1 MPNEGLLYEESE
13 TMPRWIPAAVSVM
26 FIAAIAASVLQ
37 TLNAAEAGADVT
49 PLKLGT
55 GFIVVVGIFVV
66 GLLFR
71 AHMLIRLEP
80 TLLHLRIAPIGRH
93 RDFPLSELTGEME
106 IRDHHPW
113 DRFHH
118 KTIKGGRYAFSAKR
132 IVQVHLANGG
142 WLLIGSHQPEALLAA
157 IKQARAGAGAS
168 QNAMAS
174 GAGSR

>member
-1 MPNEGLLYEESE
+1 MPNEGPLYEESE
-13 TMPRWIPAAVSVM
+13 IMPRWIPGAVAAM
-26 FIAAIAASVLQ
+26 FAVAIGTSLLQ
-37 TLNAAEAGADVT
+37 MRNLADFGADVT
-49 PLKLGT
+49 PMRFAA
-55 GFIVVVGIFVV
+55 GFLAVFGLFAV

-71 AHMLIRLEP
+71 AHLLIRLEP

-93 RDFPLSELTGEME
+93 RDFPLADLTGEME

-118 KTIKGGRYAFSAKR
+118 KTIKGGRYAFSAKK

-142 WLLIGSHQPEALLAA
+142 WLLIGSQKPEALMAA
-157 IKQARAGAGAS
+157 IQQARAGAGS

-174 GAGSR
+174 SAGSR